1 MSRVMTRVFFIRH
14 AETEMAG
21 RFCGHSDPDLN
32 AQGQAQLAG
41 LAQLLSKETIAG
53 VYSSDLRRA
62 QSTAQAIAAG
72 RNVPVTLRPALRE
85 IHFGEWEG
93 LTWPE
98 IEQMDS
104 EYARKWVD
112 GYPHVT
118 APAGESFQEFEARV
132 LAEMSHLIDRDG
144 DPIAV
149 VTHAG
154 VLRVVLR
161 HLHGCSEQEAWQQTQ
176 PYCCVVRYEAKGE
189 NQ

>member
-1 MSRVMTRVFFIRH
+1 MSRVLFIRH
-14 AETEMAG
+14 AETEMVG

-32 AQGQAQLAG
+32 AQGQAQLVG
-41 LAQLLSKETIAG
+41 LAQALSTETIGG

-72 RNVPVTLRPALRE
+72 RNVPLTLRPALRE
-85 IHFGEWEG
+85 IYFGEWDG
-93 LTWPE
+93 LSWGE
-98 IEQMDS
+98 IEQMDPD
-104 EYARKWVD
+104 YARRWVD
-112 GYPHVT
+112 GYPHIT
-118 APAGESFQEFEARV
+118 APAGETFHNFEARV
-132 LAEMSHLIDRDG
+132 LDEVNDLIGRAAES
-144 DPIAV
+144 IAV

-161 HLHGCSEQEAWQQTQ
+161 QLQGCSDEEAWQQTQ

>member
-1 MSRVMTRVFFIRH
+1 MSRVLFIRH

-41 LAQLLSKETIAG
+41 LAQALSTEPIGG

-72 RNVPVTLRPALRE
+72 RNVPLTLSPALRE
-85 IHFGEWEG
+85 IHFGKWEG
-93 LTWPE
+93 LTWAE
-98 IEQMDS
+98 IEQLDP
-104 EYARKWVD
+104 EYARRWVD
-112 GYPHVT
+112 SYPHVP
-118 APAGESFQEFEARV
+118 APAGETFPEFEARV
-132 LAEMSHLIDRDG
+132 LDEVNHLIHG
-144 DPIAV
+144 NEEPIAV

-176 PYCCVVRYEAKGE
+176 PYCCVVRYEAKGA

>member
-1 MSRVMTRVFFIRH
+1 MSRVFFIRH

-21 RFCGHSDPDLN
+21 RFCGHSDPDVN
-32 AQGQAQLAG
+32 AQGQAQLAR
-41 LAQLLSKETIAG
+41 LAQLLSAETIAG

-72 RNVPVTLRPALRE
+72 RNIPLTLRPALRE

-93 LTWPE
+93 LSWRQ
-98 IEQMDS
+98 IEQMDP
-104 EYARKWVD
+104 EYARRWVG

-118 APAGESFQEFEARV
+118 APAGETFRNFEARALV
-132 LAEMSHLIDRDG
+132 EVNDLIGPAAES
-144 DPIAV
+144 IAV

-161 HLHGCSEQEAWQQTQ
+161 HLQGCSEEEAWQQTQ